1 MTGGDIDKLDD
12 PALAMAV
19 GQTNVFARTSPEHKL
34 RLVMALQ
41 WQGMT
46 VAMTGD
52 GVNDAPALKRAD
64 AGIAMGH
71 KGSEAA
77 KEASELVL
85 ADDNFVS
92 IAAAVREGRTV
103 YDNIKKVISWTLPT
117 NAGEASTIILALMV
131 GMALPITPVQIL
143 WVNMITAVTLGIALA
158 FEPTEANTMRRPPR
172 PRSEPLLSGGLLWHI
187 ILVALLFLCGVF
199 GIYTYAIDRGYP
211 IELARTMAMNT
222 LVVMEIFHLFFIRN
236 MYGTSLTWRA
246 VLGTKA
252 VWIAVIIVA
261 VGQLAITYVQPLQ
274 AVFETRGVGILDGML
289 IVLIGVI
296 LFTIIEIEKQLRL
309 RLVQPARA

>member
-1 MTGGDIDKLDD
+1 MT
-12 PALAMAV
+12 
-19 GQTNVFARTSPEHKL
+19 
-34 RLVMALQ
+34 LQ
-41 WQGMT
+41 AQGKT
-46 VAMTGD
+46 IAMTGD

-64 AGIAMGH
+64 AGIAMGR

-103 YDNIKKVISWTLPT
+103 YANIKKVISWTLPT
-117 NAGEASTIILALMV
+117 NAGEASTIIMALMA

-158 FEPTEANTMRRPPR
+158 FEPTEADTMRRPPR
-172 PRSEPLLSGGLLWHI
+172 PRSEPLLSGSLVWHI
-187 ILVALLFLCGVF
+187 ILVAALFLCGVF
-199 GIYTYAIDRGYP
+199 GIYAYAIDRGYP

-236 MYGTSLTWRA
+236 MNARSLTWRA
-246 VLGTKA
+246 VRGTKA
-252 VWIAVIIVA
+252 VWLAVIIVA
-261 VGQLAITYVQPLQ
+261 VGQLALTYVPPLQ
-274 AVFETRGVGILDGML
+274 SVFGTQAIGVLDGALIVMIGVG
-289 IVLIGVI
+289 
-296 LFTIIEIEKQLRL
+296 LFATIEIEKQMRL
-309 RLVQPARA
+309 RLISPLRP